1 MNMGINTRVKELN
14 TEETKL
20 DVIALMLN
28 VNKSA
33 VSKMGNKTVGDTNLL
48 KLKEFVEAAG
58 GSFST
63 EITLANGDIIKI

>member
-1 MNMGINTRVKELN
+1 MKMVMGINTQVKALN
-14 TEETKL
+14 TVETKL

-33 VSKMGNKTVGDTNLL
+33 ISKMGNKRVGDTNLA

-58 GSFST
+58 G
-63 EITLANGDIIKI
+63 

>member
-1 MNMGINTRVKELN
+1 MGINTQVKELN

-20 DVIALMLN
+20 DVIAFMLK

-33 VSKMGNKTVGDTNLL
+33 ISKMGNKRVGDTNLT

-58 GSFST
+58 GKVNT
-63 EITLANGDIIKI
+63 QITLANGTVINI